1 MKFVGADL
9 HKKSITFCVVE
20 LVGRATQVVA
30 RKRILCNQVKE
41 IAQFLRSLGACQ
53 VTVEATIG
61 YDWFAALAEGTTG
74 PPTLRRTVGGAVSA
88 ILEGP
93 TKCG

>member
-30 RKRILCNQVKE
+30 RKDTIPIL
-41 IAQFLRSLGACQ
+41 L
-53 VTVEATIG
+53 
-61 YDWFAALAEGTTG
+61 
-74 PPTLRRTVGGAVSA
+74 
-88 ILEGP
+88 
-93 TKCG
+93 

>member
-41 IAQFLRSLGACQ
+41 IAQFLRSCACQ

-61 YDWFAALAEGTTG
+61 YDWFAALAEKYAQRVVIAHAGKLRIIAESTG
-74 PPTLRRTVGGAVSA
+74 CLGW
-88 ILEGP
+88 
-93 TKCG
+93 

>member
-20 LVGRATQVVA
+20 LDGRATKVVG
-30 RKRILCNQVKE
+30 RKRILCNAVKQ
-41 IAQFLRSLGACQ
+41 IAQFLRSLGPFQ

-61 YDWFAALAEGTTG
+61 YDWFPGWCPGLVPGLDG
-74 PPTLRRTVGGAVSA
+74 RQ
-88 ILEGP
+88 
-93 TKCG
+93 